1 MQDFQFKQFVVR
13 QRLAAMK
20 VGTDGTLL
28 GAWAHCS
35 GQRILDIGSGTGV
48 VALMLAQRFAQ
59 AQIDAIEIN
68 LQAAEEAQKNFAA
81 SPWSNRLSLYAQG
94 LQSFSASE
102 GYDLIVSNPPFYP
115 EAQFSKALN
124 KDRRQARSSLSLGF
138 EELLEHSLALLAPA
152 GQLAIILPT
161 AQALYFHEL
170 AQEAGLFLHRRCDFI
185 SRLGKAPKRLLLQW
199 GQAPIEKPQ
208 QQEIIMR
215 QGPPDYAYADSY
227 RQLLTDFLI
236 IF

>member
-28 GAWAHCS
+28 GAWANFS
-35 GQRILDIGSGTGV
+35 GQTILDIGTGTGV

-59 AQIDAIEIN
+59 AKIDAIEIN
-68 LQAAEEAQKNFAA
+68 LLAAAEAQKNFAA
-81 SPWSNRLSLYAQG
+81 SPWANRLALHAQSVQTY
-94 LQSFSASE
+94 QSNQ

-115 EAQFSKALN
+115 EAAFSKALDQ
-124 KDRRQARSSLSLGF
+124 DRRQARSSLSLSF
-138 EELLEHSLALLAPA
+138 EALLTHSLRLLAPS
-152 GQLAIILPT
+152 GQLSVILPT
-161 AQALYFHEL
+161 AQALYLDGL
-170 AQEAGLFLHRRCDFI
+170 AQQAGLFLYRRCDFI

-199 GQAPIEKPQ
+199 GQMPIEKPQ

-227 RQLLTDFLI
+227 RLLLKDFLT